1 MSSAL
6 PPRLHVS
13 GLMKAYGGVQALRG
27 ISLAVQRG
35 EIMALC
41 GENGAGK
48 STLAKALAGEITL
61 DAGTIALDGEV
72 VQLTDP
78 ATAHRLGIAV
88 IYQELNYVPTLSV
101 AENVLLGRL
110 PRRGGRVDWPET
122 HRQARAILAPLA
134 PDLAKRTRRAVAALP
149 VAERQIVEIAR
160 ALSLRARAI
169 VMDEPTAA
177 LGHQDAARLFRLA
190 RQLAADGVAVIY
202 ISHRL
207 DEVFALANRIAVLR
221 DGAIVSVRP
230 VAETS
235 RGQVVREMVGTDVS
249 EFYPRRESTPGEP
262 LLEVRDLTRGTALQA
277 ISFTVRAGEIV
288 GVFGLLGSGTDMLVK
303 ALFGARRAD
312 RGDVRVAGQSLGL
325 PTPERARRAGIA
337 LVPGERKEEGLVL
350 GLGVRENLSL
360 STLGALSR
368 HGIVDRRREREHAA
382 ATVRAL
388 RIRTPGL
395 EAPVGRLS
403 GGNQQKVVLGRWL
416 QARPRV
422 FVLEEPTRGIDVGAK
437 VEVYRLMEELVEG
450 GAAVLLVS
458 SELPEVLSM
467 ADRIL
472 VLSEGRLVAE
482 YRRGKVTQEEV
493 LDSAIGRVA
502 S

>member
-1 MSSAL
+1 MSTAP

-13 GLMKAYGGVQALRG
+13 GLLKAYGGVQALRG
-27 ISLAVQRG
+27 ISLEVQRG

-48 STLAKALAGEITL
+48 STLAKALAGEVTP

-72 VQLTDP
+72 VTLADP

-110 PRRGGRVDWPET
+110 PRRGGRVDWPAT
-122 HRQARAILAPLA
+122 HRQARAILMPLA
-134 PDLAKRTRRAVAALP
+134 PDLAKRTRRPVASLP

-160 ALSLRARAI
+160 ALSLQARVI

-177 LGHQDAARLFRLA
+177 LGHQDAARLFQLA
-190 RQLAADGVAVIY
+190 RQLATDGVSVIY

-207 DEVFALANRIAVLR
+207 DEVFALADRIAVLR

-235 RGQVVREMVGTDVS
+235 RARVVREMVGTDVS
-249 EFYPRRESTPGEP
+249 EFYPRRESTPGAP
-262 LLEVRDLTRGTALQA
+262 LLEVRDLTRGTAIQE

-312 RGDVRVAGQSLGL
+312 RGEVRVAGQSLGL

-368 HGIVDRRREREHAA
+368 RGIVDRRRERERAA
-382 ATVRAL
+382 ASVRAL

-472 VLSEGRLVAE
+472 VLSDGRLVAE
-482 YRRGKVTQEEV
+482 YPRGRVTQEEV
-493 LDSAIGRVA
+493 LDSAIGRAA

>member
-1 MSSAL
+1 MNDPAL
-6 PPRLHVS
+6 PRLRLA
-13 GLMKAYGGVQALRG
+13 GIAKAYGGVRALRG
-27 ISLAVQRG
+27 VSLDVRRG
-35 EIMALC
+35 EILALC

-48 STLAKALAGEITL
+48 STLAKALAGEIAL
-61 DAGTIALDGEV
+61 DEGTIELDGQV

-88 IYQELNYVPTLSV
+88 IYQELNYVPSLSV

-110 PRRGGRVDWPET
+110 SRRGPRVDWDAT
-122 HRQARAILAPLA
+122 HRRAAEILAPLA
-134 PDLAKRTRRAVAALP
+134 PELAKRTHRPVASLP

-160 ALSLRARAI
+160 ALSLDARVI

-177 LGHQDAARLFRLA
+177 LNHQDAQRLFRLA
-190 RQLAADGVAVIY
+190 RRLAGDEVSVIY

-207 DEVFALANRIAVLR
+207 DEVFALADRIAVLR
-221 DGAIVSVRP
+221 DGTLVSVRP
-230 VAETS
+230 TTETS
-235 RGQVVREMVGTDVS
+235 RVQVVRDMVGTEITD
-249 EFYPRRESTPGEP
+249 FYPRRESAPGEP
-262 LLEVRDLTRGTALQA
+262 LLEVHGLGAGTA
-277 ISFTVRAGEIV
+277 IRNIDFTVRAGEIV
-288 GVFGLLGSGTDMLVK
+288 GIFGLLGSGTDVLVK
-303 ALFGARRAD
+303 TLFGAHRAD
-312 RGDVRVAGQSLGL
+312 RGEVVIAGRSLGL

-350 GLGVRENLSL
+350 DLGVRENLSL
-360 STLGALSR
+360 STLPMLSWR
-368 HGIVDRRREREHAA
+368 GVVDRRRERQRALA
-382 ATVRAL
+382 SIRAL

-437 VEVYRLMEELVEG
+437 VEVYRLMEELTEG

-472 VLSEGRLVAE
+472 VLSRGRIVAE
-482 YRRGKVTQEEV
+482 YPRGRATQEEV
-493 LDSAIGRVA
+493 LDSAIGRA
-502 S
+502 AG